1 MPKYAFIS
9 AVGVCDGEGIYS
21 LPLDPLPANAIA
33 ITDDE
38 SRMGQRWTGKKW
50 VAVAPTVDMRPVV
63 VLESITADGDYSAH
77 TIVADTLGEVR
88 TIVGATLRITARI
101 DVAGQLYP
109 LNESFDLPIS
119 SVDGR
124 VRPVRVVF
132 ENGRATFNVAMPDAR
147 IWQVAEEMINSGL
160 PPEKHMRFAGLR
172 VVVAEV

>member
-1 MPKYAFIS
+1 M
-9 AVGVCDGEGIYS
+9 V
-21 LPLDPLPANAIA
+21 
-33 ITDDE
+33 
-38 SRMGQRWTGKKW
+38 
-50 VAVAPTVDMRPVV
+50 
-63 VLESITADGDYSAH
+63 ESITADDDYNAH
-77 TIVADTLGEVR
+77 TIVSDMLDEVR
-88 TIVGATLRITARI
+88 TIVGATLRITVRI

>member
-1 MPKYAFIS
+1 MFNY
-9 AVGVCDGEGIYS
+9 
-21 LPLDPLPANAIA
+21 
-33 ITDDE
+33 
-38 SRMGQRWTGKKW
+38 
-50 VAVAPTVDMRPVV
+50 V
-63 VLESITADGDYSAH
+63 VLSESNVVLDAISYSTELTPKPESYLLLKDGQMAGVGYVYKNGKFTAPPVAQKPAIVVESITADDDYNAH
-77 TIVADTLGEVR
+77 TIVSDMLDEVR
-88 TIVGATLRITARI
+88 TIVGATLRITVRI

>member
-1 MPKYAFIS
+1 MLNYVVLDEKNVVVESIFYSTELTPTPQNYLLLKDGQK
-9 AVGVCDGEGIYS
+9 VGVGYVYKNGKFT
-21 LPLDPLPANAIA
+21 PPPVAQKPAI
-33 ITDDE
+33 
-38 SRMGQRWTGKKW
+38 
-50 VAVAPTVDMRPVV
+50 VV
-63 VLESITADGDYSAH
+63 ESITADGEYNGH
-77 TIVADTLGEVR
+77 TIVSETLDEVR

-132 ENGRATFNVAMPDAR
+132 ENGRAIFNVAMPDAR

-160 PPEKHMRFAGLR
+160 HPEKHMRFAGLR